1 MPELKRNL
9 IAHFKKDEK
18 ALKLRN
24 ELKAKAAFTDE
35 LMEKM
40 EKEIAKV
47 VLNMTT
53 TIPDYDAS
61 IYGTEESFKKLG
73 K

>member
-24 ELKAKAAFTDE
+24 ELKAKAAFDDE
-35 LMEKM
+35 LMDKM
-40 EKEIAKV
+40 KQEIAKV
-47 VLNMTT
+47 VLKMTT
-53 TIPDYDAS
+53 TIPDYDPLN
-61 IYGTEESFKKLG
+61 YGTAESFKKLG